1 MKDNNFIR
9 GKNPMTKME
18 IRNTIISYLECE
30 EASSVLDI
38 GAGTGSVS
46 VQIAKQFPHL
56 TVDAI
61 EMTESGIELIKA
73 NAQNHALT
81 NVTPI
86 LGKAPL
92 DHYPPKIYDR
102 IYIGGTGSNLS
113 TIMAWLE
120 KSHMRTGTII
130 VFSVITL
137 ESLNGIMSYLEAHE
151 QYTELEGSMIQA
163 SRLEPLG
170 RYHYFSPLNPC
181 YVIKCTYGGLNV

>member
-1 MKDNNFIR
+1 
-9 GKNPMTKME
+9 MTKME

-30 EASSVLDI
+30 EASYVLDI

-61 EMTESGIELIKA
+61 EMTESGIKLIEE

-81 NVTPI
+81 TVTAI

-92 DHYPPKIYDR
+92 EHLPSKKYDR
-102 IYIGGTGSNLS
+102 VYIGGSGSNL
-113 TIMAWLE
+113 TEIMTWLE
-120 KSHMRTGTII
+120 KSHMEAGTIV

-137 ESLNGIMSYLEAHE
+137 ESLNAIMSYLESHE
-151 QYTELEGSMIQA
+151 QYSQLEGSMIQA

-170 RYHYFSPLNPC
+170 RYHYFAPLNPC
-181 YVIKCTYGGLNV
+181 YVIKCTYGGKNV